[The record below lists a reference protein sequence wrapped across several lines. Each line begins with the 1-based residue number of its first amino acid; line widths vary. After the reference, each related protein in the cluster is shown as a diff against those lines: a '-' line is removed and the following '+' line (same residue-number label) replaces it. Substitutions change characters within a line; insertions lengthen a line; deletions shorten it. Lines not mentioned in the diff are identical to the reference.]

1 MRSVYIQYHCKIL
14 EKCFYLAV
22 AAAASLWA
30 ISSSARRA
38 ATSGVSVTG
47 SGPTSFTTL
56 ATGATGKLVAATR
69 NPSPSET

>member
-1 MRSVYIQYHCKIL
+1 MRSYIFSIIVKYLK
-14 EKCFYLAV
+14 KCFYLAAA

-30 ISSSARRA
+30 MASSARAA

-47 SGPTSFTTL
+47 SGPTSISF
-56 ATGATGKLVAATR
+56 GATGKLVAATR